1 MVTAWVLRDFAK
13 PLLEKIPCEYPK
25 GCAFPQLSSLSR
37 LSLPCKHKHAS
48 LAGIIR
54 DYTGDLDDKFFGQ
67 QAVYRVSMGS
77 FVSRSHWVD
86 ASTCLDMTTYMA
98 LLG

>member
-1 MVTAWVLRDFAK
+1 MPLISTLLRAQREVLA
-13 PLLEKIPCEYPK
+13 LLINT
-25 GCAFPQLSSLSR
+25 F
-37 LSLPCKHKHAS
+37 

-77 FVSRSHWVD
+77 FVSRGHRICHLR
-86 ASTCLDMTTYMA
+86 ASMA
-98 LLG
+98 